1 MSDGEL
7 TTVHHFDSKAEV
19 EDYIRSLNFPS
30 SVFYLPG
37 WFMQNVWHGFVPK
50 PKMVRTP
57 LPCYLPRIITN
68 STQISEDTV
77 LFPFAWPPD
86 LRLPLIDVS
95 DTGKYLAPA
104 LRDPAKYDGARLVSA
119 TAYYS
124 AQEIVDTWSR
134 ASGKNMRLAT
144 GNEAEQFITHPMQR
158 EVLRP
163 GPLFVKYG
171 YFGPSGPQDLDW
183 TISQLEPADTLTTW
197 EDFLVQNGPWDFE

>member
-1 MSDGEL
+1 MSNGEL

-57 LPCYLPRIITN
+57 LPCYLPRVITN

-171 YFGPSGPQDLDW
+171 ILAPVAPKTWIGPSHSW
-183 TISQLEPADTLTTW
+183 SRRIH
-197 EDFLVQNGPWDFE
+197 